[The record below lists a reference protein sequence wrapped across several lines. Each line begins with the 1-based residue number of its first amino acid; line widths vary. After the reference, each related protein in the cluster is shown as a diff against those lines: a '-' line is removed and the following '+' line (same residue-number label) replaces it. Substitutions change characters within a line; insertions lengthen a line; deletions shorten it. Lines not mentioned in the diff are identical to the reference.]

1 MKRNY
6 VVLMAMLLFAVV
18 GFTGCSDDD
27 EGGISGNAEEL
38 LIGRWLGIWSEGYD
52 IYVDGKKEWNESIAS
67 EGFYYTFNDDG
78 TVEINGYPTHW
89 EVSGNLLNIEGEN
102 YIITTLNEN
111 TLVLEYRESYEGG
124 DYYEKNTFER
134 VN

>member
-52 IYVDGKKEWNESIAS
+52 IYVDGKDEWNESIAS
-67 EGFYYTFNDDG
+67 KGFYYTFNDDG

-89 EVSGNLLNIEGEN
+89 EVSGNLLNISN
-102 YIITTLNEN
+102 HSY
-111 TLVLEYRESYEGG
+111 LVYTIDVSVILSEAR
-124 DYYEKNTFER
+124 R
-134 VN
+134 A